1 MARGEFLG
9 NNFVS
14 KLDCIYLNLKSQYP
28 HNLQPSRL
36 MLEEFVPF
44 QCSRR
49 RNSELKVLKYSELKI
64 KSVHY
69 WRYVQPGYQNI
80 YFTKVSKNSCLFDAV
95 PSPYNGPIYSFTELQ
110 TIIPA

>member
-1 MARGEFLG
+1 
-9 NNFVS
+9 
-14 KLDCIYLNLKSQYP
+14 
-28 HNLQPSRL
+28 

-64 KSVHY
+64 QSVHY
-69 WRYVQPGYQNI
+69 CAVCSGPGIKIGI
-80 YFTKVSKNSCLFDAV
+80 YFVKVSKNSCLFDAV
-95 PSPYNGPIYSFTELQ
+95 PSPYKGPIYSFTELQ